1 MKPVLPP
8 GVPPRRPPGSST
20 DNAPIP
26 LGPFELFANVG
37 TGGMA
42 RVWRG
47 QHRASG
53 TEVAVKVLEG
63 ALAFDQVF
71 QDAFASEV
79 RAVAGLDH
87 PGVVLVFDHGR
98 IPASVEEA
106 SHGALKA
113 DAPYLVMEYAGGGTL
128 LDHPPGSWSG
138 LRNVL
143 SVTLDALAHAHA
155 RGVIH
160 RDIKGGNVLRCGP
173 ADLRPGWKLS
183 DFGLALP
190 IGGDDVEDVFGDTAV
205 GTPPYMAPE
214 QFTGD
219 PRDFGPWTDLY
230 ALGCLTWLLTTGST
244 PFGQGKPAELSER
257 HARWAVPPWQP
268 VVPLPRELE
277 AWLRRLLQ
285 KDPWKRYRNAAEAAR
300 ALWSIEVQDL
310 EPTQAIARSMLPSP
324 ATDPALTT
332 LITDLPEGGSATVTG
347 PAIIVPQ
354 VVPEDRAPFP
364 RSWRGPESGR
374 ENLSLQGAGLG
385 LLALRQAALVGREGH
400 RDRLWVALERVY
412 EGRGTEVTVLHGEPG
427 QGKSALAQW
436 LCERATELGLATTI
450 RARWGGTPGPGQ
462 GLGALLTRHIGL
474 QGLPIAEAEQRIANT
489 LQRVGGDPDDLPVL
503 LATALGDGAG
513 AARTTPSE
521 RYAAIARLLDAI
533 SAVLPV
539 ILWLDDMHASAE
551 VPAFVEQL
559 LSRGREAGRILVV
572 GTAWPDALRED
583 RVLAKLMEDPA
594 VLGLPVGPLE
604 EEEESRLLGSLIS
617 LEPRLAAKVRK
628 KSEGNPL
635 FAIQLLGDLAER
647 GVLETAPGGFAL
659 VAGAEAALPTDIHG
673 LWQRRVQRV
682 LGPRGPEAEAA
693 LEIGAALGLHVERR
707 ELMAAALRCGL
718 ALPRELE
725 GDLLDGGLGRLE
737 GDGWTFAHGLLH
749 ESVRRKAIQN
759 GRWSRWNAAIADALS
774 ELSGPRDGLRLERVG
789 RHRFEAGQWDAA
801 AEPLLA
807 AVGDRVRGDDCKVGL
822 QLLDLADEALKLAG
836 ATDRDRR
843 VGRALS
849 ARADAW
855 MTIGDVGKALD
866 AASHVVKLARQH
878 GWPDLEGRGLLVLG
892 RSHLREYRAADARL
906 FLQPALARLEKTTD
920 REGMERALR
929 LLARAL
935 GHEGAMDTAHT
946 YANRALA
953 SAKRSKD
960 EARIGEALLVLS
972 ALARHGGHLESAERM
987 IRKAARH
994 FDRAGHQLLIADS
1007 YSTLGEAR
1015 RAQGDLVAARE
1026 WFEKAWRLWERI
1038 GNDHAVMGQL
1048 CVAGVDM
1055 ELGDADAGLVNV
1067 WDALSRVQRDGFFE
1081 SICWILMLQGIGIGE
1096 RWDLLPGAL
1105 NRLEVFARRRML
1117 SNPEYPGLIAEV
1129 RKKAKARG
1137 LRAEATRLEALEKA
1151 SGNLGK
1157 M

>member
-1 MKPVLPP
+1 MTSGPP
-8 GVPPRRPPGSST
+8 SDT
-20 DNAPIP
+20 APIP
-26 LGPFELFANVG
+26 LGPFDLFANVG

-47 QHRASG
+47 IHRASG

-71 QDAFASEV
+71 QDAFAAEV

-98 IPASVEEA
+98 IPASVEEG
-106 SHGALKA
+106 SKGALKT

-128 LDHPPGSWSG
+128 LDHPPGNWAQ

-160 RDIKGGNVLRCGP
+160 RDIKGGNVLRCTP
-173 ADLRPGWKLS
+173 RDLRPGWKLS

-244 PFGQGKPAELSER
+244 PFGQGRPAELSVR
-257 HARWAVPPWQP
+257 HAQWPVPPWEP
-268 VVPLPRELE
+268 VVPLPRDLE
-277 AWLRRLLQ
+277 HWLRRLLH
-285 KDPWKRYRNAAEAAR
+285 KDPWDRFRSAADAAR
-300 ALWSIEVQDL
+300 ALWAIDADEL
-310 EPTQAIARSMLPSP
+310 EPTIGVARSALPSP
-324 ATDPALTT
+324 PTDPALTT
-332 LITDLPEGGSATVTG
+332 LITDLPDDAPQTVTG
-347 PAIIVPQ
+347 PRIVIRRE
-354 VVPEDRAPFP
+354 PEERATFP

-400 RDRLWVALERVY
+400 RDRLWVALERVHA
-412 EGRGTEVTVLHGEPG
+412 GRGTEVTVLHGDPG

-436 LCERATELGLATTI
+436 LCERATELGLATAI

-462 GLGALLTRHIGL
+462 GLGALLTRHVGL
-474 QGLPIAEAEQRIANT
+474 QGLSLEDARHRLAGHLIR
-489 LQRVGGDPDDLPVL
+489 LGGDVGDVPVL
-503 LATALGDGAG
+503 LATAFGDGAG

-521 RYAAIARLLDAI
+521 RHAAIGRLLEAE

-539 ILWLDDMHASAE
+539 ILWLDDIHAAPE
-551 VPAFVEQL
+551 VPGLVDQL
-559 LSRGREAGRILVV
+559 LARGRDGGQILVV
-572 GTAWPDALRED
+572 ATSWPAAMRED
-583 RVLAKLMEDPA
+583 PGLAKLMEDPA

-604 EEEESRLLGSLIS
+604 AEEESRLLGSLIS

-659 VAGAEAALPTDIHG
+659 VAGAVAALPMDIHG
-673 LWQRRVQRV
+673 LWQRRVERV
-682 LGPRGPEAEAA
+682 LGPRGPAAESA
-693 LEIGAALGLHVERR
+693 LEIAAALGGHVARR
-707 ELMAAALRCGL
+707 ELEAAAMRCGL
-718 ALPRELE
+718 AIPRDLE
-725 GDLLDGGLGRLE
+725 GAVLDGGLGRPE
-737 GDGWTFAHGLLH
+737 DDGWSFAHGLLR
-749 ESVRRKAIQN
+749 ESVRRKAIQS
-759 GRWSRWNAAIADALS
+759 GRWSGWNIAIADALS
-774 ELSGPRDGLRLERVG
+774 ELPGPRDGLRLERVG
-789 RHRFEAGQWDAA
+789 RHRFAGGQWDAA

-807 AVGDRVRGDDCKVGL
+807 AVRDRVRGDDCKAGL
-822 QLLDLADEALKLAG
+822 VLLDLADESLDLAG
-836 ATDRDRR
+836 ATDQDRR
-843 VGRALS
+843 RGRALS

-855 MTIGDVGKALD
+855 MAIGDVGKALD
-866 AASHVVKLARQH
+866 AAGKVVKLAREH

-892 RSHLREYRAADARL
+892 RSHLREYRAADARM

-920 REGMERALR
+920 TEGMERALK

-935 GHEGAMDTAHT
+935 AHEGATETAQT

-960 EARIGEALLVLS
+960 EARIGEALLVHS
-972 ALARHGGHLESAERM
+972 ALARHEGYLESAERM

-994 FDRAGHQLLIADS
+994 FGRAGHQLLIADS

-1015 RAQGDLVAARE
+1015 RSQGDFVAARE

-1038 GNDHAVMGQL
+1038 GNEHAVMGHL

-1055 ELGDADAGLVNV
+1055 ELGDSESGLAHVMDV
-1067 WDALSRVQRDGFFE
+1067 LSQVERDGFFE

-1105 NRLEVFARRRML
+1105 NRLETFAKRRML

-1129 RKKAKARG
+1129 RKKAKAQG
-1137 LRAEATRLEALEKA
+1137 LRAEAARLEALEKA
-1151 SGNLGK
+1151 SGKLGK

>member
-1 MKPVLPP
+1 MTPDPPP
-8 GVPPRRPPGSST
+8 GPLPDST
-20 DNAPIP
+20 PIP
-26 LGPFELFANVG
+26 LGPFDLFANVG

-47 QHRASG
+47 QHRGSG

-71 QDAFASEV
+71 QDAFAAEV

-106 SHGALKA
+106 SRGALKT
-113 DAPYLVMEYAGGGTL
+113 DAPYLVMEYASGGTL
-128 LDHPPGSWSG
+128 LDHPPGSWPQ
-138 LRNVL
+138 LRTVL

-160 RDIKGGNVLRCGP
+160 RDIKGGNVLRCAP
-173 ADLRPGWKLS
+173 TDLRPGWKLS

-230 ALGCLTWLLTTGST
+230 ALGCLTWLLSTGST
-244 PFGQGKPAELSER
+244 PYGQGRPAELSVR
-257 HARWAVPPWQP
+257 HAEWPLPPWQP
-268 VVPLPRELE
+268 VIPLPAELHH
-277 AWLRRLLQ
+277 WLARLLQ
-285 KDPWKRYRNAAEAAR
+285 KDPWDRFRNAADAAR
-300 ALWSIEVQDL
+300 ALWAIEGQDL
-310 EPTQAIARSMLPSP
+310 EPTMMVPRSALASP

-332 LITDLPEGGSATVTG
+332 LITDLPDGGSATVAG
-347 PAIIVPQ
+347 PLSLAPRE
-354 VVPEDRAPFP
+354 PEERAPFP
-364 RSWRGPESGR
+364 RSWRGPRSGR

-400 RDRLWVALERVY
+400 RDRLWIALERVHA
-412 EGRGTEVTVLHGEPG
+412 GRGTEVTVLHGDPG

-436 LCERATELGLATTI
+436 LCERATELGLATTV

-462 GLGALLTRHIGL
+462 GLGALLTRYMGL
-474 QGLPIAEAEQRIANT
+474 QGLGLVDAETRIAGH
-489 LQRVGGDPDDLPVL
+489 LMRLGGDPGDVPVL
-503 LATALGDGAG
+503 LATVLGDGAG

-521 RYAAIARLLDAI
+521 RHAAITRLLEAE

-539 ILWLDDMHASAE
+539 ILWLDDVHAAAE
-551 VPAFVEQL
+551 PADFIDHL
-559 LSRGREAGRILVV
+559 LSRGRDAGQILVV
-572 GTAWPDALRED
+572 ATSWPDALKED
-583 RVLAKLMEDPA
+583 RGLARLMEDPA
-594 VLGLPVGPLE
+594 VISLAVGPLE
-604 EEEESRLLGSLIS
+604 AEEESRLLGSLIS
-617 LEPRLAAKVRK
+617 LEPRLAAKVRG

-659 VAGAEAALPTDIHG
+659 VSGAEAALPTDIHG
-673 LWQRRVQRV
+673 LWQRRVLRV
-682 LGPRGPEAEAA
+682 LGSRGPAADAA
-693 LEIGAALGLHVERR
+693 LEIAAALGGHVARH
-707 ELMAAALRCGL
+707 ELEAAALRCGL
-718 ALPRELE
+718 SIPRDLE
-725 GDLLDGGLGRLE
+725 GAVLDGGLGRQE
-737 GDGWTFAHGLLH
+737 DDGWSFSHGLLQ

-759 GRWSRWNAAIADALS
+759 GRWSRWNVAIADALT
-774 ELSGPRDGLRLERVG
+774 ELPGPRDGLRLERVG

-807 AVGDRVRGDDCKVGL
+807 AVRDRVRGDDCKAGL
-822 QLLDLADEALKLAG
+822 RLLDLADEALELAG

-843 VGRALS
+843 RGRALS

-855 MTIGDVGKALD
+855 MTIGDVSKALE
-866 AASHVVKLARQH
+866 AASKVVKLARAH
-878 GWPDLEGRGLLVLG
+878 GWPELEGRGLLVLG
-892 RSHLREYRAADARL
+892 RSHLREYRAADARM
-906 FLQPALARLEKTTD
+906 FLQPALKRLEKTTD
-920 REGMERALR
+920 TEGTERALR

-935 GHEGAMDTAHT
+935 GHEGKLEKAHI

-960 EARIGEALLVLS
+960 DARIGETLLVLS
-972 ALARHGGHLESAERM
+972 ALARAGGHLGSAERM

-994 FDRAGHQLLIADS
+994 YGRAGHQLLIADS

-1015 RAQGDLVAARE
+1015 RAQGDLKAARE

-1038 GNDHAVMGQL
+1038 GNEHAVMGQL

-1055 ELGDADAGLVNV
+1055 ELGDVDAGLVNV
-1067 WDALSRVQRDGFFE
+1067 WDALSRVKRDSFFE

-1105 NRLEVFARRRML
+1105 NRLETFARRRML
-1117 SNPEYPGLIAEV
+1117 SNPEYPGLIADV
-1129 RKKAKARG
+1129 REKAKARG
-1137 LRAEATRLEALEKA
+1137 LRAEASRLLALEEA
-1151 SGNLGK
+1151 SGRLGK